1 LSTLLAFENKSLD
14 LHPALIGWDPV
25 FADGH
30 PVADKA
36 ADLADLSLAELKAY
50 GDELTKDIT
59 KPPIRFES
67 FEA

>member
-1 LSTLLAFENKSLD
+1 M
-14 LHPALIGWDPV
+14 

-50 GDELTKDIT
+50 SDELTKDIT